1 MVGLIRQ
8 PHDHG
13 GGCSGLKLPSSLR
26 NGDRHVVPFRLATLA
41 LVLLAAPLAAQPADS
56 GKDGYTL
63 GPQDRLMIR
72 VHTLRKNAGEIY
84 PWAALNGEF
93 SVGANGSVSMPIMGE
108 IAASGRSTAELAETI
123 SQTLKQKADLA
134 EIPSASVEV
143 IKYRPLFV
151 TGAVQ
156 QPGKYDYQPGLTVLQ
171 AVSTAQGIMR
181 FADLNGAEREVV
193 TAGGDL
199 RVLDAERI
207 GLEAKIARLTAEVS
221 EAGTVTYPKELV
233 ERSSEP
239 RFARAMREESLRFD
253 ARRDALKSE
262 VEAIEK
268 SKVLLRQ
275 ELASLEVKAKSLDQ
289 LATIT
294 QKEVQSVNELLSKG
308 LTVAPRQLS
317 AESNRVMLESNRL
330 DVQAATL
337 RAQQSLARADRDAID
352 VRTKYRKEALDDMV
366 TTRSMLDQNTEKAQ
380 TAERLLK
387 NAKMRTNGLGDGSDD
402 PIPVYELTRI
412 TASGPVT
419 WTATENEVVRAGD
432 VLKVSLFYPNRR
444 KNGADAEVSR
454 TSPPLSEAQLAAQP
468 PLARRAQRSQ

>member
-1 MVGLIRQ
+1 MA
-8 PHDHG
+8 
-13 GGCSGLKLPSSLR
+13 
-26 NGDRHVVPFRLATLA
+26 FA
-41 LVLLAAPLAAQPADS
+41 LVLLSPPVAAQPADS
-56 GKDGYTL
+56 SRNGYTL

-84 PWAALNGEF
+84 SWAALNGEF
-93 SVGANGSVSMPIMGE
+93 SVSADGTVSMPIMGE
-108 IAASGRSTAELAETI
+108 ISASGRSTAELAEII

-143 IKYRPLFV
+143 VKYRPLFV

-171 AVSTAQGIMR
+171 AVSTAQGIVR
-181 FADLNGAEREVV
+181 SADITGVEREVV
-193 TAGGDL
+193 TAGGEI

-207 GLEAKIARLTAEVS
+207 TLEAKAARLTAEIT
-221 EAGTVTYPKELV
+221 EAETVTYPKELV
-233 ERSSEP
+233 ERSSDP
-239 RFARAMREESLRFD
+239 RVARALREEILRFN
-253 ARRDALKSE
+253 ARRDAVKSE
-262 VEAIEK
+262 IEAIER

-275 ELASLEVKAKSLDQ
+275 ELTSLEVKAKSLDQ

-337 RAQQSLARADRDAID
+337 RAQQTLARADRDAVD
-352 VRTKYRKEALDDMV
+352 VRAKYRKEALDDMAI
-366 TTRSMLDQNTEKAQ
+366 TRSMLDQNTEKVQ

-387 NAKMRTNGLGDGSDD
+387 NAKMRTNGLGDGIDD
-402 PIPVYELTRI
+402 PVPVYELTRV
-412 TASGPVT
+412 TATGPIT
-419 WTATENEVVRAGD
+419 WTATENEAVRAGD
-432 VLKVSLFYPNRR
+432 VLRVTLFYPNRR
-444 KNGADAEVSR
+444 MDGASAEAS
-454 TSPPLSEAQLAAQP
+454 TTTPPLSEAQLTSQRP
-468 PLARRAQRSQ
+468 STRRVQRTQ

>member
-1 MVGLIRQ
+1 MA
-8 PHDHG
+8 
-13 GGCSGLKLPSSLR
+13 
-26 NGDRHVVPFRLATLA
+26 FA
-41 LVLLAAPLAAQPADS
+41 LVLLAPPVAAQPADS
-56 GKDGYTL
+56 GKNGYTL

-72 VHTLRKNAGEIY
+72 VHTLRKNAGEIHA
-84 PWAALNGEF
+84 WAALNGEF
-93 SVGANGSVSMPIMGE
+93 SVGADGSVSMPIMGE
-108 IAASGRSTAELAETI
+108 ISASGRSTAELAEII

-156 QPGKYDYQPGLTVLQ
+156 LPGRYDYQPGLTVLQ

-181 FADLNGAEREVV
+181 SADLTGAEREVV

-207 GLEAKIARLTAEVS
+207 GLEAKIARLTAEIS
-221 EAGTVTYPKELV
+221 ESGAVTYPKELV
-233 ERSSEP
+233 ERSSDL
-239 RFARAMREESLRFD
+239 RVARAMREENLRFD

-262 VEAIEK
+262 VEAIER
-268 SKVLLRQ
+268 SKFLLRQ
-275 ELASLEVKAKSLDQ
+275 ELAALDVKAKSLDQ

-337 RAQQSLARADRDAID
+337 RAQQNLARADRDAVD
-352 VRTKYRKEALDDMV
+352 VRAKYRKEALDDMA
-366 TTRSMLDQNTEKAQ
+366 TTRAMLDQNTEKAQ
-380 TAERLLK
+380 TAERLLR

-402 PIPVYELTRI
+402 PVPVYELTRI
-412 TASGPVT
+412 TASGPLT
-419 WTATENEVVRAGD
+419 WTAGENEAVRAGD
-432 VLKVSLFYPNRR
+432 VLKVTLFYPNRR
-444 KNGADAEVSR
+444 RNSAGAEAS
-454 TSPPLSEAQLAAQP
+454 TISPALSEAQLAVQP
-468 PLARRAQRSQ
+468 PPNRRVQRSQ